1 MDIVIEIQSSKHRG
15 SRTTLQHILN
25 YLLNK
30 NAKYEVFF
38 VWSFLSVCAI
48 FFSILE
54 HGDIWGI
61 VKQDLCNVNLVEW
74 KLH

>member
-48 FFSILE
+48 FFSIFRLNME
-54 HGDIWGI
+54 IYGVLSNKIYVMLI
-61 VKQDLCNVNLVEW
+61 
-74 KLH
+74 

>member
-48 FFSILE
+48 FFSIFGLNMKIY
-54 HGDIWGI
+54 GVLSNKIYVMLI
-61 VKQDLCNVNLVEW
+61 
-74 KLH
+74 